1 MSDDSF
7 IREVNEELRQDQARA
22 LWDRY
27 GAILIGIAVA
37 IVLATASYVAWDY
50 WNRSRANK
58 SGDDFSQ
65 ALALANQG
73 KADEALA
80 AMQALEKDGYGAY
93 PLLARMRAATV
104 LIERGDFSGAV
115 AAFDAVANDGSI
127 PASIR
132 DIARLRAGLVLVD
145 HGTYADV
152 SRRVELLAT
161 DTNPMRHLAREA
173 LGLSAW
179 KEGRMT
185 DAQKLF
191 EQISSDGQAPRNA
204 RERAALMTELIT
216 SSGDAS

>member
-27 GAILIGIAVA
+27 GAILIGVAVA

-104 LIERGDFSGAV
+104 LIERGEFSGAV

>member
-7 IREVNEELRQDQARA
+7 IREVNQELRQDQARA

>member
-80 AMQALEKDGYGAY
+80 AMQALEKDGYGAF
-93 PLLARMRAATV
+93 PLLARMRAATL